1 MGSSEKEQLRE
12 TIINAE
18 YVDFLLGLMRKYTGD
33 VSVPELL
40 YYEVMYT
47 SKYLKKNGIME
58 EVQAIMGV
66 WLEGIDPSILTQ
78 DKISGTE
85 KKQLS
90 SREMKLKEYKSR
102 GIGYYI
108 KQNGLRFVL
117 IVIAMLMSVIHPETL
132 LGDVSGIKVI
142 STLFRVVFTLLFACL
157 SMGIV
162 MDFMYMTLPA
172 VRHANGD
179 SEKLFSSSAVD
190 ACEKQLE
197 YVNAVSVQDRVRY
210 ILSTESYKES
220 LNRIEPNTVEY
231 YDKVSDIELEIHEKE
246 VTSNGKNI
254 LQEN

>member
-40 YYEVMYT
+40 YYEVMYI
-47 SKYLKKNGIME
+47 SKYLKKQGIME
-58 EVQAIMGV
+58 EAQTIMGV
-66 WLEGIDPSILTQ
+66 WLDSTDPSTLTQ
-78 DKISGTE
+78 DKVSGIE

-102 GIGYYI
+102 GIGYYL
-108 KQNGLRFVL
+108 KQNRLRFVL
-117 IVIAMLMSVIHPETL
+117 IVVSMLMTLLHPEEL
-132 LGDVSGIKVI
+132 FGDAFGI
-142 STLFRVVFTLLFACL
+142 LYRMVFILVCAGL
-157 SMGIV
+157 SVGIV
-162 MDFMYMTLPA
+162 PDMMYIALPA
-172 VRHANGD
+172 VRLANED

-220 LNRIEPNTVEY
+220 LNSIEPNTVEY

-246 VTSNGKNI
+246 VTSDGKNT
-254 LQEN
+254 LQ

>member
-1 MGSSEKEQLRE
+1 MGSFEKEQLRE

-33 VSVPELL
+33 VSIPEIL
-40 YYEVMYT
+40 YYEVLYT
-47 SKYLKKNGIME
+47 LKYLKKQGIME
-58 EVQAIMGV
+58 EAQTIMGV
-66 WLEGIDPSILTQ
+66 WLDSTDPSTLTQ
-78 DKISGTE
+78 DKVSGIE

-102 GIGYYI
+102 GIGYYL
-108 KQNGLRFVL
+108 KQNRLRLVL
-117 IVIAMLMSVIHPETL
+117 IVVSMLMSVIHPETL

-220 LNRIEPNTVEY
+220 LNNIEPKTTEY

-246 VTSNGKNI
+246 VTSDGENT

>member
-1 MGSSEKEQLRE
+1 MGSYAKEQLRE

-18 YVDFLLGLMRKYTGD
+18 YVDFLLGLMRRYTGD
-33 VSVPELL
+33 VSIPELL

-58 EVQAIMGV
+58 EAQTIMGV

-78 DKISGTE
+78 DKISGIE

-102 GIGYYI
+102 GIRYYI
-108 KQNGLRFVL
+108 KQNRLRFVL
-117 IVIAMLMSVIHPETL
+117 IVVSMLMTLLHPESL
-132 LGDVSGIKVI
+132 FGDAFGILYHMVFI
-142 STLFRVVFTLLFACL
+142 LVCAGLSIGVVPD
-157 SMGIV
+157 M
-162 MDFMYMTLPA
+162 MYIALPA
-172 VRHANGD
+172 VRLANED

-220 LNRIEPNTVEY
+220 LNSIEPNTVEY

>member
-1 MGSSEKEQLRE
+1 MGSFEKEQLRE

-18 YVDFLLGLMRKYTGD
+18 YVDFLLGLMRKYTGG

-58 EVQAIMGV
+58 EAQTIMGV
-66 WLEGIDPSILTQ
+66 WLEGTDPSILTQ
-78 DKISGTE
+78 DRVDGIE

-102 GIGYYI
+102 GIGYYL
-108 KQNGLRFVL
+108 KQNRLRFVL
-117 IVIAMLMSVIHPETL
+117 IVVSMLMTLLHPESL
-132 LGDVSGIKVI
+132 FGDAFGI
-142 STLFRVVFTLLFACL
+142 LYHMVFILVCVGL
-157 SMGIV
+157 SVGIV
-162 MDFMYMTLPA
+162 PDMMYIALPA

-197 YVNAVSVQDRVRY
+197 YVNAVSVQDKVRY
-210 ILSTESYKES
+210 ISNIESYKDS
-220 LNRIEPNTVEY
+220 LNNIEPKTTEY

>member
-1 MGSSEKEQLRE
+1 MGSFEKEQLRE

-33 VSVPELL
+33 VSIPEIL
-40 YYEVMYT
+40 YYEVLYT
-47 SKYLKKNGIME
+47 SKYLKKQGIME
-58 EVQAIMGV
+58 EAQTIMGV
-66 WLEGIDPSILTQ
+66 WLDSTDPSTLTQ
-78 DKISGTE
+78 DKVSGIE

-108 KQNGLRFVL
+108 KQNRLRFVL
-117 IVIAMLMSVIHPETL
+117 IVVSMLMTLIHPEAL
-132 LGDVSGIKVI
+132 FGDAFGILYHMVFI
-142 STLFRVVFTLLFACL
+142 LVYAGLSIGVVLD
-157 SMGIV
+157 M
-162 MDFMYMTLPA
+162 MYIALPA
-172 VRHANGD
+172 VRLANED

-220 LNRIEPNTVEY
+220 LNSIEPNTVEY

-246 VTSNGKNI
+246 VTSNGKNT

>member
-1 MGSSEKEQLRE
+1 
-12 TIINAE
+12 
-18 YVDFLLGLMRKYTGD
+18 
-33 VSVPELL
+33 
-40 YYEVMYT
+40 
-47 SKYLKKNGIME
+47 
-58 EVQAIMGV
+58 MGV

-78 DKISGTE
+78 DKISGIE

-102 GIGYYI
+102 GIGYYL
-108 KQNGLRFVL
+108 KQNRLRFVL
-117 IVIAMLMSVIHPETL
+117 IVVSMLMTLLHPEAL
-132 LGDVSGIKVI
+132 FGDAFGILYHMVFI
-142 STLFRVVFTLLFACL
+142 LVCAGLSIGVVPD
-157 SMGIV
+157 M
-162 MDFMYMTLPA
+162 MYIALPA
-172 VRHANGD
+172 VRLANED

>member
-18 YVDFLLGLMRKYTGD
+18 YVDFLLGLMRKYTGG
-33 VSVPELL
+33 VSIPELL

-47 SKYLKKNGIME
+47 SKYLKKNSIME
-58 EVQAIMGV
+58 EAQTIMGV

-78 DKISGTE
+78 DKISGIE

-108 KQNGLRFVL
+108 KQNRLRFVL
-117 IVIAMLMSVIHPETL
+117 IVVSMLMTLLHPEAL
-132 LGDVSGIKVI
+132 FEDAFGILYHMVFI
-142 STLFRVVFTLLFACL
+142 LVCTGLSVGVVPD
-157 SMGIV
+157 M
-162 MDFMYMTLPA
+162 MYIALPA
-172 VRHANGD
+172 VRLANED

-220 LNRIEPNTVEY
+220 LNSIEPNTVEY

-246 VTSNGKNI
+246 VISNGKNI